1 MSLACQV
8 LVDLKLIDLMDKAEM
23 PHAARAVQ
31 SKEAV
36 RCPRTNNAF
45 SIIWLTTVVDTVLSP
60 ELPELRSRMRHPS
73 FYCALLLLHTIFI
86 CFEEKDF
93 RSQSMT
99 SESISWVLADNGAK
113 HCCILLVGSLLM
125 ICLNGRSQSSVLL
138 WNHCTGFFGGSFLH
152 LEQRRGEV
160 RISGCHFRVE
170 ITFWVTYQDAKPRKP
185 WQALY
190 VGAAPYHHLKYLIS
204 QRA

>member
-1 MSLACQV
+1 MSQNKQRFQHHLAYDSCG
-8 LVDLKLIDLMDKAEM
+8 
-23 PHAARAVQ
+23 H
-31 SKEAV
+31 
-36 RCPRTNNAF
+36 C
-45 SIIWLTTVVDTVLSP
+45 VLSP

-86 CFEEKDF
+86 CFEEKDL

-113 HCCILLVGSLLM
+113 HCCILLVGSLLT

-138 WNHCTGFFGGSFLH
+138 WNHCTGFFRGSFLH
-152 LEQRRGEV
+152 LERRRGEV

-185 WQALY
+185 WQALCMS
-190 VGAAPYHHLKYLIS
+190 AAPYHHLKYLIS